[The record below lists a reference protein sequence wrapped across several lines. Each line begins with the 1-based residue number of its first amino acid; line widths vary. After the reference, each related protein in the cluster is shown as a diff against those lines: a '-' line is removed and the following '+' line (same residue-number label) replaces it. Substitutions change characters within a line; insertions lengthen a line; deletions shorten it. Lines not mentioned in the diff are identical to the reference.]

1 MNRKSLN
8 FKIEKSK
15 IQIVNEYLKS
25 KSFVSNQ
32 AHLKIKKICENM
44 CPHAVTHVAQI
55 VLFLDEPGCSQK
67 FYSLDIHLLFG
78 FYFFSI

>member
-1 MNRKSLN
+1 
-8 FKIEKSK
+8 
-15 IQIVNEYLKS
+15 
-25 KSFVSNQ
+25 
-32 AHLKIKKICENM
+32 M

-78 FYFFSI
+78 FDFFSILKFRLFLFIIRNYKEKFD